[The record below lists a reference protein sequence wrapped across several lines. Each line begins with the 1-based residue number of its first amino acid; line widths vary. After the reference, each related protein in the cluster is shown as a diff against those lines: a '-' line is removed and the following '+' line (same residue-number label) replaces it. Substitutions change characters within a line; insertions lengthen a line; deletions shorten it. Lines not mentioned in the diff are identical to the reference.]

1 MLARTL
7 AERVRLPQGLVK
19 MIHLFHAVAIT
30 KPRILLHWFSE
41 YDTSRTVR
49 PRLRPGR
56 DRLVV
61 SSVMNS

>member
-1 MLARTL
+1 MLSKTL
-7 AERVRLPQGLVK
+7 TERVRLPQGLVK

-30 KPRILLHWFSE
+30 KPSILLHWFSE
-41 YDTSRTVR
+41 CDTSRAVR
-49 PRLRPGR
+49 PRLRPSR